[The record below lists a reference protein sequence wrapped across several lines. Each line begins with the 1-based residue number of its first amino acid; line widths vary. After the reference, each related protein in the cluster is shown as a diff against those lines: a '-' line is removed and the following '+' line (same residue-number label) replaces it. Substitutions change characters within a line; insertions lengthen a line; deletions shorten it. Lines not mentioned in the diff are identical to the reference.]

1 MTLDD
6 FRGPLFTPFA
16 DGVAIHYPTGYTPG
30 RTRLDALAHALRIAR
45 WHLANARVVASWDAR
60 RAAPI
65 VDTGRPREAVAGDLL
80 ALAIGVIG
88 ETK

>member
-1 MTLDD
+1 VTLDD

-60 RAAPI
+60 RAAPV
-65 VDTGRPREAVAGDLL
+65 VDTSGPREATGAALL
-80 ALAIGVIG
+80 TWALRVLA
-88 ETK
+88 